1 MHISW
6 IQYTV
11 SVLVLTDSKSVKLY
25 TGSVLGGVGPNAVL
39 CKTCSVLL
47 CVLEHLRGDN
57 SSAGPYLEAIGPIGL
72 RLVLAIHVMIYIFIS
87 NNFYILFWSCSD
99 SVWGFFHF
107 ILFQSSKGFR
117 LSPVIVWQGILQQS
131 SKINVIVL
139 ITMTHVVYVCTF
151 TSLNFNVL
159 YNSSPK
165 VEYNTYSSLCVGQLN

>member
-1 MHISW
+1 MQISW

-11 SVLVLTDSKSVKLY
+11 SVLVLTDSKSVKIY

-47 CVLEHLRGDN
+47 CVLEQLSQLQRGPQL
-57 SSAGPYLEAIGPIGL
+57 GAIGPIGL

-87 NNFYILFWSCSD
+87 NNFYIWFWSCSD
-99 SVWGFFHF
+99 SVWGFFFHF

-139 ITMTHVVYVCTF
+139 ITMTHVVYVCNF
-151 TSLNFNVL
+151 TSFNFNVL